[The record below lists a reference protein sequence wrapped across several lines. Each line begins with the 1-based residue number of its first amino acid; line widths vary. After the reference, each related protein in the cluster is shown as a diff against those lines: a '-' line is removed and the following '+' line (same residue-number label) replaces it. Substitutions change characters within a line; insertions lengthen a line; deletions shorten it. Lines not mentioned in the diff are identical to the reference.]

1 MIFQRFAVAF
11 GLANQRNLSYE
22 RGIQKSG
29 VMRMP
34 PKFRTVM

>member
-22 RGIQKSG
+22 RGDTEVWSDEDATK
-29 VMRMP
+29 V
-34 PKFRTVM
+34 